1 MESTRRTSSTE
12 RHRPWAAMPALAM
25 CVAGAPAAGR
35 IETGRARVRV
45 DRETAVVTFD
55 PYQRARGRD
64 SHRRSPNSAPPATF
78 VPAHP
83 ASRSGG
89 HTMVCAPWL
98 GSCGAQFTGSKSP
111 AGGREFF
118 IEKSSDGCF
127 RRYSRRFL
135 CLTRPPRPCTRP
147 GPRRRARPL
156 LSPRVSASWCARQT
170 LTTAGSALSVH
181 GRPDRGLLLQTT
193 RPGSAARELRARTA
207 AGLQH
212 EGERRRILSVNGAS
226 LRPVSTAH
234 GSATGTPPRSN

>member
-1 MESTRRTSSTE
+1 
-12 RHRPWAAMPALAM
+12 M
-25 CVAGAPAAGR
+25 CVAAAPAGARG
-35 IETGRARVRV
+35 ETARTRVRM

-55 PYQRARGRD
+55 PYQRTRGRD
-64 SHRRSPNSAPPATF
+64 SRRPSPNSTPPATF
-78 VPAHP
+78 VPAQP

-98 GSCGAQFTGSKSP
+98 GSRDTEFTGSKSP

-118 IEKSSDGCF
+118 IENSSDGCF

-135 CLTRPPRPCTRP
+135 CLTRPPRPRTRP

-193 RPGSAARELRARTA
+193 RPGSAARELQARTA

-226 LRPVSTAH
+226 LRPVSTARA
-234 GSATGTPPRSN
+234 SATRTALRSN